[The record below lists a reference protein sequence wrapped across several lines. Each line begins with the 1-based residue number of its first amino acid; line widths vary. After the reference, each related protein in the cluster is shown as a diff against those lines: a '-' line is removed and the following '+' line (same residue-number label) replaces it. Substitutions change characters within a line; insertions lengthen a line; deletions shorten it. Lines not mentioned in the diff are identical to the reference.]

1 MNKRD
6 EFEHFITENEI
17 DIVGVTETWL
27 SSMVSDS
34 ELNIKNVSLFRQ
46 DREKKSVKIKVVA
59 YYCI

>member
-17 DIVGVTETWL
+17 DIVGVTQTWL

-34 ELNIKNVSLFRQ
+34 ELNINIFSLGP
-46 DREKKSVKIKVVA
+46 I
-59 YYCI
+59 

>member
-34 ELNIKNVSLFRQ
+34 ELNIKNFSLFRQ
-46 DREKKSVKIKVVA
+46 DREKSVKIKVVA

>member
-34 ELNIKNVSLFRQ
+34 ELNIKKFSLFRQ
-46 DREKKSVKIKVVA
+46 DREKIRQNKT

>member
-34 ELNIKNVSLFRQ
+34 ELNIKIFSLFRQ
-46 DREKKSVKIKVVA
+46 DRKTSVKIKVVA

>member
-34 ELNIKNVSLFRQ
+34 ELNINIFSLFGQ
-46 DREKKSVKIKVVA
+46 DRKKTVKIKVVA